1 MSGGYFDYQQ
11 YRIHD
16 IAESIKELIASNNDD
31 TPAEF
36 GGTVG
41 NMFSQETIA
50 KFKEA
55 ELTLRKA
62 EAMAQRVDWLVSSD
76 DSEESFHSRWK
87 EELDNRDD

>member
-16 IAESIKELIASNNDD
+16 IAASISELIASNDDD
-31 TPAEF
+31 TPTEF

-41 NMFSQETIA
+41 NLFSQDTIA
-50 KFKEA
+50 KFEEA

-62 EAMAQRVDWLVSSD
+62 EAMAQRVDWLVSGD

-87 EELDNRDD
+87 EELDKLGD